1 MQTKITLLEYAAW
14 VQAEQTKSPDV
25 DLIFCMFPDYSKEP
39 SGRLQ
44 RGMRSGSMFSWY
56 EDPVLDDMIDK
67 MNDFSDVAAR
77 EKHISGIYQRI
88 NDKAAIIPLWAT
100 DTIFV
105 SRNNIQWLPT
115 ANATW
120 PVFKNIIKK
129 GQ

>member
-1 MQTKITLLEYAAW
+1 MNVTLL
-14 VQAEQTKSPDV
+14 
-25 DLIFCMFPDYSKEP
+25 
-39 SGRLQ
+39 R
-44 RGMRSGSMFSWY
+44 MR
-56 EDPVLDDMIDK
+56 EDG
-67 MNDFSDVAAR
+67 A
-77 EKHISGIYQRI
+77 YQRI
-88 NDKAAIIPLWAT
+88 YDKAAIIPLWAT